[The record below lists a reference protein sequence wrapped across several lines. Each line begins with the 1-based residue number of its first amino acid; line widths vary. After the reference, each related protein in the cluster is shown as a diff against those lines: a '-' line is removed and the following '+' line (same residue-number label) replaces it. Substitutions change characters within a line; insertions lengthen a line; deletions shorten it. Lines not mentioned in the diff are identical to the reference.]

1 MIEKAITRAS
11 HALVLVCSLAL
22 VLMMLQ
28 VTLDVLGKYLL
39 HEPLPGNET
48 IVASYYMVAIVFLPL
63 AWVEVRGEAIVVEL
77 IYNLA
82 SRPLRVLMAALGT
95 GATVVCY
102 GFLAWFLWAPAM
114 HAYSIGEFDAGT
126 WNVITWPSRFLLPLG
141 LALGALIAL
150 LQFARV
156 VTGREPLVDDTA
168 DTQPDLIES
177 I

>member
-1 MIEKAITRAS
+1 MEKTITRIS
-11 HALVLVCSLAL
+11 HALVLICSIAL

-28 VTLDVLGKYLL
+28 VTIDVIGKYLF

-63 AWVEVRGEAIVVEL
+63 AWVEVRGEAIMVEL
-77 IYNLA
+77 LYNLA
-82 SRPLRVLMAALGT
+82 SRPLRLLMAALGT
-95 GATVVCY
+95 GATVLFY

-126 WNVITWPSRFLLPLG
+126 WNVIIWPSRFLLPIG
-141 LALGALIAL
+141 LALGSLIAL
-150 LQFARV
+150 LQFVRI
-156 VTGREPLVDDTA
+156 VTNQPPLSDDRT
-168 DTQPDLIES
+168 DNQPDLIDS